1 MSTKGIDVSTHNGA
15 VDWKKVKK
23 AGVQF
28 AIVRAGF
35 GNTASQQDA
44 RFESHMKGAL
54 SVGLPVYQPTRWKSE
69 QT

>member
-28 AIVRAGF
+28 EGA
-35 GNTASQQDA
+35 QD
-44 RFESHMKGAL
+44 
-54 SVGLPVYQPTRWKSE
+54 V
-69 QT
+69 